1 MIEPM
6 NWLLQGACHG
16 RDPDLWWPVTPQD
29 PNVERG
35 RAVCAACP
43 VRDACLDYAT
53 RAREEH
59 GTWGGETEWERR
71 NRLRSTTQPPAPA
84 HRPEPVA
91 PPQPRKVPA
100 KPVVR
105 HRSPVVAAAQR
116 RAQRRAQERRDTALV
131 GAYLAL
137 GWTVQAI
144 ADETG
149 WDIRRVR
156 RYAREACQ
164 QKLQT
169 PPGGK
174 PCPTR

>member
-1 MIEPM
+1 MIESM

-43 VRDACLDYAT
+43 VRVDCLDYAT

-91 PPQPRKVPA
+91 LPQPRKVPA

-164 QKLQT
+164 QKL
-169 PPGGK
+169 PPV
-174 PCPTR
+174 TTASAS